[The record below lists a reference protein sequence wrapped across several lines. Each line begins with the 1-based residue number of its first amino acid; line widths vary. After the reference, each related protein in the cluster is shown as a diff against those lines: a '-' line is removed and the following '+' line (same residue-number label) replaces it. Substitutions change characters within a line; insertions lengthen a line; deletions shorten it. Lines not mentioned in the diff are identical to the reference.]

1 MRVERQR
8 RWMLGLVEADFTSAG
23 KADLGDR
30 PAAGFW
36 HVRPGDTLLS
46 ECDDL
51 RLQIVTHEKQFVP
64 LTLFGGMNSQF
75 CRRQGEDQPPV
86 ARVHRGKSEG
96 VPTEGA
102 ISRRILAIEDYMCT
116 KDHEPS
122 LSHSND
128 GLRAVSLPADRHL
141 QT

>member
-8 RWMLGLVEADFTSAG
+8 RWMLGLVEADFTSTG
-23 KADLGDR
+23 KADLCDR
-30 PAAGFW
+30 TPAGFL
-36 HVRPGDTLLS
+36 HSRHTDTLLF

-75 CRRQGEDQPPV
+75 CRRQGEDQPSV
-86 ARVHRGKSEG
+86 ASVHRGKSEG

-102 ISRRILAIEDYMCT
+102 ISRGILAIEDYMCT
-116 KDHEPS
+116 KDHERG
-122 LSHSND
+122 LSHSN
-128 GLRAVSLPADRHL
+128 
-141 QT
+141 